1 MESLTESHPSR
12 SINVT
17 MIAIMAALTAVLT
30 AIIIPIPPPV
40 GSLDSSTVLILVVG
54 ILYGPALA
62 TPIISLGQF
71 VGTLYLT
78 MNMGWPLVFLPGIVA
93 VRGSEAYLV
102 GKLRKKNELFA
113 LVIGPVWETI
123 AFLIADIY
131 LFGPVIGILVI
142 TTLADLLW
150 IPVAITVI
158 AALRQVFGCQYLD
171 EGFGLKDSKNTRKLL
186 YPSILVIILCWLLI
200 FLAPGIGWI

>member
-1 MESLTESHPSR
+1 METSTTPPHSR
-12 SINVT
+12 ALHVA

-30 AIIIPIPPPV
+30 AIIIPMPSPI
-40 GSLDSSTVLILVVG
+40 GGFDSSTVLILALG

-62 TPIISLGQF
+62 TPIISLGAF

-78 MNMGWPLVFLPGIVA
+78 MIYGYPLVFLPGIVA

-102 GKLRKKNELFA
+102 GKLRKRNELIA

-131 LFGPVIGILVI
+131 LFGPAGIFVI
-142 TTLADLLW
+142 TTLVDLLW
-150 IPVAITVI
+150 VPIAITVI
-158 AALRQVFGCQYLD
+158 AALRKVFACQYLD
-171 EGFGLKDSKNTRKLL
+171 EAFGLQNSENTRKLL
-186 YPSILVIILCWLLI
+186 YPSLLIILLSWLLI